1 MGLTKIGSGPSFK
14 NERSLIVIETKKVI
28 KQCKQAEACFNLKMK
43 NFRKKVVNSEC
54 KPAAKKGNLTS
65 KLYCEVIFGSRSERA
80 FTGGNID
87 VDVKFKMF
95 VADLI
100 H

>member
-1 MGLTKIGSGPSFK
+1 M
-14 NERSLIVIETKKVI
+14 IETKKVI

-65 KLYCEVIFGSRSERA
+65 KLYLGLAVNVRSLGVTLMWMSSLRCSWS
-80 FTGGNID
+80 T
-87 VDVKFKMF
+87 
-95 VADLI
+95 
-100 H
+100 

>member
-54 KPAAKKGNLTS
+54 KPAAKKGNLTF
-65 KLYCEVIFGSRSERA
+65 KIFW
-80 FTGGNID
+80 FID
-87 VDVKFKMF
+87 VGDGFWRQNMWVTSKY
-95 VADLI
+95 DG
-100 H
+100 